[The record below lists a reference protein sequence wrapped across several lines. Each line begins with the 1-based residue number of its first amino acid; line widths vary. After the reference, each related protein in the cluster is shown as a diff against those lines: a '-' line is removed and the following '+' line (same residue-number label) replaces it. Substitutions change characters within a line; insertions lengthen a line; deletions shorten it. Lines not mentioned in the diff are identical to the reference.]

1 MKEHQKEIIK
11 LTAGEVLLRIFDLAV
26 PFFEADR
33 IYRVS
38 AQKYKEQRDYEKSTF
53 RERIKYLKRQGLIN
67 HIIEGKDGYFE
78 ITAKGLTK
86 INKFQI
92 DEIVIKRPKIWDK
105 KWRVVIFDILE
116 KHKTARNILRAK
128 LIELGFEKI
137 QESVYVYPFDCT
149 EEITQLSYMIGET
162 ENILIMIS
170 EIIQGENTLI
180 ENFFRKNVLQ
190 ISDLK

>member
-1 MKEHQKEIIK
+1 MKKHQKEIIK

-38 AQKYKEQRDYEKSTF
+38 ARRYKEHRDYEKSIF
-53 RERIKYLKRQGLIN
+53 NERIKYLKRQGLIN
-67 HIIEGKDGYFE
+67 HIVEGKDGYFE

-86 INKFQI
+86 IKKFQI
-92 DEIVIKRPKIWDK
+92 DEMEIKRPEIWDK
-105 KWRVVIFDILE
+105 KWRVVSFDIPE
-116 KHKTARNILRAK
+116 KHKTARNILRTK

-137 QESVYVYPFDCT
+137 QESVYVHPFDCT

-180 ENFFRKNVLQ
+180 ENFFKKNVLQ